1 MTKCEELKDIMER
14 DEKLEENLYD
24 QIQAEKNENKKK

>member
-14 DEKLEENLYD
+14 DEKLEENLYN
-24 QIQAEKNENKKK
+24 QIQVEKNENKKK